1 MRTTIGCLLLALC
14 LAVPVHASGEPRSP
28 TARARVK
35 QPRQDKAKK
44 TKAAAPQRMTFDDD
58 IVNAGRADGGGTMI
72 KGRVAPKHS
81 QLIPIRTDFVP
92 ELIKSAED
100 L

>member
-1 MRTTIGCLLLALC
+1 
-14 LAVPVHASGEPRSP
+14 
-28 TARARVK
+28 
-35 QPRQDKAKK
+35 
-44 TKAAAPQRMTFDDD
+44 MTFDDD